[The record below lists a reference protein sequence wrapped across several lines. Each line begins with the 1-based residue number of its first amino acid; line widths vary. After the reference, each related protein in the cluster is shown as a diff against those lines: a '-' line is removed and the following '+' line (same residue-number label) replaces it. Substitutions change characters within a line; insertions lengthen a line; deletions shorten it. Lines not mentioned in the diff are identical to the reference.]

1 MTRPLCDKLP
11 KIVRLQGPLMD
22 NKIHSDEIGDIS
34 VSTTVATIE
43 LMAYSPAGGKGAN
56 NAKLEH
62 RQTIVMPMDA
72 FLRGAARIKGVLDDL
87 EKKGI
92 IARTPMN
99 AGKGKPA
106 KK

>member
-1 MTRPLCDKLP
+1 MDDK
-11 KIVRLQGPLMD
+11 M
-22 NKIHSDEIGDIS
+22 HSDEIGDIS

-43 LMAYSPAGGKGAN
+43 LMAYSQADGKGAN
-56 NAKLEH
+56 TSKLEH

-87 EKKGI
+87 ERKGV
-92 IARTPMN
+92 IALAPQ
-99 AGKGKPA
+99 KVKSA